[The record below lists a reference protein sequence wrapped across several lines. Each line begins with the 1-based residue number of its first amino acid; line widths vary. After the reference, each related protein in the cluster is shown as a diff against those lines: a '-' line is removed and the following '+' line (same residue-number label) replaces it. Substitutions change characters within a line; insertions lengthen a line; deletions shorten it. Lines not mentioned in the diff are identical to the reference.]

1 MRVDACAIVRVG
13 GGDVGVSVAARA
25 LAGACA
31 CVVLVTQH
39 AKRRRIAMCGLSG
52 STTFFDIIS

>member
-1 MRVDACAIVRVG
+1 VRSCVWEG
-13 GGDVGVSVAARA
+13 WDVGVSVVTKA

-31 CVVLVTQH
+31 CVAVVTQH